1 MHPGQLVESYKFW
14 DVAPLWAAERLENEL
29 VIARALARG
38 IIVDGL
44 RFQSVDSRW
53 MNANRSLTGYPYV
66 GYAANPDK
74 PPVLLRA
81 EALEHLLSVV
91 RQGIVPSREILIA
104 EFVRRDEFR
113 AWLNATKQAL
123 PSFWYADAERKV
135 EL

>member
-1 MHPGQLVESYKFW
+1 MVESYKFW
-14 DVAPLWAAERLENEL
+14 DVVPLWAAERLENEL

-53 MNANRSLTGYPYV
+53 IKANRTLTGYPYV

-81 EALEHLLSVV
+81 EALEHLLSVT
-91 RQGIVPSREILIA
+91 RQATVPSREILDV
-104 EFVRRDEFR
+104 EFVQRDDFR
-113 AWLNATKQAL
+113 AWLTATMQAL
-123 PSFWYADAERKV
+123 PHFWYTDAERKV
-135 EL
+135 EV